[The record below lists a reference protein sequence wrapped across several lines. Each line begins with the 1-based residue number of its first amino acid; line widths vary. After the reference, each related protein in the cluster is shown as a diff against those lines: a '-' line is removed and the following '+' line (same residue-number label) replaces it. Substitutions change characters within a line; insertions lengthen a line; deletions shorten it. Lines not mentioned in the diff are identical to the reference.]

1 MPIKGANQRLA
12 RSLPPG
18 FFCPRYIP
26 LPAELVSHY
35 RILGPLGSGGMG
47 VVYRAED
54 TTLHRTVALK
64 FISEQ
69 AAGNLNV
76 YERLRREAR
85 TASALNHPNI
95 CTIYEVGE
103 DAGEVFISMEYVE
116 GRTLA
121 EVIKHEP
128 LPIDAA
134 LRYARQL
141 SSALAHAHERGVLH
155 GDLKPLN
162 IIVTPLGDA
171 KILDFGLAR
180 RTNPEFD
187 RQTWETM
194 PTDSKLGVGGTL
206 PYMAPEQIEGR
217 AVSPRTD
224 IWSLGIVLY
233 EMLTG
238 IRPFQGDNHY
248 QLFHSILQDSA
259 RPLPARLPAG
269 LATIVSRCLEKE
281 PARRYQRA
289 SEACAALE
297 ALTHSSEQ
305 SSFQPHAS
313 ASPRWR
319 AFLGVVALVVLAA
332 AGVLAT
338 RGNWFWKHHVSGEV
352 LSPVLLSVLP
362 PNTSGDASQAAFDN
376 GLADTLNSRL
386 GELSIRHALAVIP
399 MSSTVEKQVTTV
411 DGARQ
416 QFGVNL
422 VLVLNVQRA
431 AGDVR
436 VNYAL
441 VDARSHRQVRSGTVT
456 AAAAD
461 PFALQ
466 DRVFESIAAS
476 LDLQLAPQE
485 KQTFTAHG
493 TSEPG
498 AYDLYLQGRGYLQ
511 DYVVPEKVDN
521 AITLFNRALEKDP
534 NYAAATAGLGEAY
547 WRKFQLAHDRRWAD
561 EAISKCQKAADLGP
575 QLAVAHTCLGRVF
588 LAKGNYET
596 SAEQYRRALEIE
608 PGSDDAYGGL
618 AIAYEQLG
626 RVEEAEKLHKQAI
639 SVRPAYWA
647 TYNWLGLFY
656 MAHARYDE
664 AASMFTQVVTLAPDS
679 FTGYC
684 NLGAVR
690 ILQGKYGEAVP
701 ILQQSL
707 NIRATADALSNLGTA
722 HFQMRQYAESA
733 GNLEQAT
740 KLDDK
745 NYVMWGNLGDAYY
758 WTPGRRPEAA
768 AAYARAIALGG
779 ESLRLNPKDAQLL
792 GYLAEYHAMRGERNP
807 ALGNLDACLRLQP
820 RSPDLLL
827 NAGIVYQ
834 QLGDT
839 NRALDALGK
848 AIALGVSPEMLRD
861 TPNFDVLS
869 DNPQFQGLIQSAS
882 RK

>member
-1 MPIKGANQRLA
+1 MPAQ
-12 RSLPPG
+12 
-18 FFCPRYIP
+18 
-26 LPAELVSHY
+26 LVSHY

-64 FISEQ
+64 FISDQ
-69 AAGNLNV
+69 PTSNPKV

-116 GRTLA
+116 GCTLA
-121 EVIKHEP
+121 EDIEHGP
-128 LPIDAA
+128 LPIDTA
-134 LRYARQL
+134 LRCARQL
-141 SSALAHAHERGVLH
+141 SSALAHAHEHGVLH

-180 RTNPEFD
+180 RINPEFD
-187 RQTWETM
+187 RRTLETM
-194 PTDSKLGVGGTL
+194 STDSKAGDGGTL

-217 AVSPRTD
+217 PASPRAD
-224 IWSLGIVLY
+224 IWSFGIVLY

-248 QLFHSILQDSA
+248 QLCHSILHDSA
-259 RPLPARLPAG
+259 RPLPAQFPGG

-289 SEACAALE
+289 SEARAALE
-297 ALTHSSEQ
+297 ALTPSSEE
-305 SSFQPHAS
+305 SRSQPRVS
-313 ASPRWR
+313 ASRRWR
-319 AFLGVVALVVLAA
+319 ALLEVMALVVLAA
-332 AGVLAT
+332 AGVLAI
-338 RGNWFWKHHVSGEV
+338 RGNWFGKHNAASEV
-352 LSPVLLSVLP
+352 PSSVLLSLLP
-362 PNTSGDASQAAFDN
+362 PNTSGDDSHAAFDN

-386 GELSIRHALAVIP
+386 GELSVRHALAVIP
-399 MSSTVEKQVTTV
+399 MNSTVEKHVTTV
-411 DGARQ
+411 DAARQ

-441 VDARSHRQVRSGTVT
+441 VDARSHKQVRSGTIT

-485 KQTFTAHG
+485 KQTFTAHD
-493 TSEPG
+493 TSEPA
-498 AYDLYLQGRGYLQ
+498 AYDFYIQGRGYLQ

-521 AITLFNRALEKDP
+521 AITLFNRAVEKDP
-534 NYAAATAGLGEAY
+534 TYAAATAGLGEAY
-547 WRKFQLAHDRRWAD
+547 WRKFQLAHDMRWAD
-561 EAISKCQKAADLGP
+561 AAISKCQKAADLGP
-575 QLAVAHTCLGRVF
+575 QLAAAHTCLGRVF
-588 LAKGNYET
+588 RAKGNYET

-608 PGSDDAYGGL
+608 PASDDAYGGL

-626 RVEEAEKLHKQAI
+626 RVEEAEKLYRQAI

-656 MAHARYDE
+656 MKHARYEE
-664 AASMFTQVVTLAPDS
+664 AASIFTQVVTLAPDS
-679 FTGYC
+679 FTGYY
-684 NLGAVR
+684 NLAAVR
-690 ILQGKYGEAVP
+690 ILQGKYREAIP
-701 ILQQSL
+701 ILEQSL

-733 GNLEQAT
+733 GNFEQAA

-758 WTPGRRPEAA
+758 WTPDRRSEAA
-768 AAYARAIALGG
+768 AAYGKAITLG
-779 ESLRLNPKDAQLL
+779 EHNLHLNPNDAQLL
-792 GYLAEYHAMRGERNP
+792 GYLAEYHAMRGERKP
-807 ALGNLDACLRLQP
+807 ALGSLDACLRLQP
-820 RSPDLLL
+820 KSPDLLL
-827 NAGIVYQ
+827 NAGIVFQ

-839 NRALDALGK
+839 NRSLDALEK
-848 AIALGVSPEMLRD
+848 AVALGVSPEMLRD

-869 DNPQFQGLIQSAS
+869 NNPRFQGLIQSTP
-882 RK
+882 KK